1 MKNNYSDL
9 SNALSSKKDELEK
22 LANSADG
29 QKVKS
34 MMDPGG
40 RIQSAYE
47 QGDMETVRRA
57 VTDIMKTEE
66 GARLAKQLS
75 DLLK

>member
-1 MKNNYSDL
+1 MIKNFNDL
-9 SNALSSKKDELEK
+9 PGSLSSKKGELEK

-34 MMDPGG
+34 MMDPDG

-47 QGDMETVRRA
+47 KGDMEAVRRA
-57 VTDIMKTEE
+57 VTDILKTDE